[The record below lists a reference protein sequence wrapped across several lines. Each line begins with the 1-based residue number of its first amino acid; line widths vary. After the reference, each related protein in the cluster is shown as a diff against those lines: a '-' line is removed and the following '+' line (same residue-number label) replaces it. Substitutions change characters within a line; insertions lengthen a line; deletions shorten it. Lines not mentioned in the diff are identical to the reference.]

1 MPPDRT
7 GGRQLGDVIG
17 KLRHLS
23 TPMGRRHLW
32 LGARNR
38 AWPLLRVVAGIY
50 RRTLARRV
58 RIVAIVG
65 SYGKTSTAAAVA
77 AALDTTTPAPG
88 SSYAGLALR
97 MLELRPWRTHAVLET
112 AIDGP
117 GQMAP
122 YGAMLRP
129 DLVVVT
135 TIGSEHHRSL
145 GTLDVT
151 QAEKGR
157 MVEAL
162 GPGGTAILNADDPR
176 VAAMAA
182 RCAGRVIFYG
192 IDAEAE
198 VRATD
203 VALDWPRGM
212 RLTLH
217 VGATSR
223 EVRLRLLGRV
233 MVYPFLAAVA
243 AAHAE
248 GMSLDRAIAALE
260 TLPPR
265 RGRLQHEPLPGG
277 AWLIR
282 DDFKSSL
289 ETMDAALDALAE
301 VPGRRIVVIGSVSEP
316 PGSQGPIYRR
326 LGGRIAAIATRLIV
340 VSSAFRTYAAGA
352 RAAGMPRSALVDGHR
367 DLRAVWENLRTEL
380 RPGDV
385 VLVKGRGDERLDR
398 IGLALQGRDV
408 RCTIAFCNLRGLR
421 CEACPKLETGWTV

>member
-1 MPPDRT
+1 
-7 GGRQLGDVIG
+7 
-17 KLRHLS
+17 
-23 TPMGRRHLW
+23 MGRRHLW
-32 LGARNR
+32 IGARNH
-38 AWPLLRVVAGIY
+38 AWPQLKVVAALY
-50 RRTLARRV
+50 RRTIARRV
-58 RIVAIVG
+58 RIVAVVG
-65 SYGKTSTAAAVA
+65 SYGKSSTAAAVA
-77 AALDTTTPAPG
+77 AALGTTTPPLG
-88 SSYAGLALR
+88 SSFSGLALR
-97 MLELRPWRTHAVLET
+97 LLELPPWRRHAVLET

-122 YGAMLRP
+122 YGTMLQP

-145 GTLDVT
+145 GSLDVT

-162 GPGGTAILNADDPR
+162 SAGGTAVLNADDPR
-176 VAAMAA
+176 VAAMAS

-192 IDAEAE
+192 IDADAE

-203 VALDWPRGM
+203 VALDWPKGM

-217 VGATSR
+217 VGGISR
-223 EVRLRLLGRV
+223 TVQLGLLGRV

-248 GMSLDRAIAALE
+248 GVSLDKAIAALE
-260 TLPPR
+260 ALPPR

-289 ETMDAALDALAE
+289 ETVDAALDLLAD
-301 VPGRRIVVIGSVSEP
+301 VPGRRIVVMGSMSEP

-326 LGGRIAAIATRLIV
+326 LGGRIAAIASRLIV
-340 VSSAFRTYAAGA
+340 ASPAFPKYASGA
-352 RAAGMPRSALVDGHR
+352 RAAGMPRSALIDGHR
-367 DLRAVWENLRTEL
+367 DLRGIWEAVQADL

-385 VLVKGRGDERLDR
+385 VLVKGRDTERLDR

-408 RCTIAFCNLRGLR
+408 RCTIAFCDLRGIR
-421 CEACPKLETGWTV
+421 CERCPKLETGWTI

>member
-1 MPPDRT
+1 MLR
-7 GGRQLGDVIG
+7 
-17 KLRHLS
+17 KLRRLS

-32 LGARNR
+32 IGARNH
-38 AWPLLRVVAGIY
+38 AWPQLKVLAGLY
-50 RRTLARRV
+50 RQTIARRV
-58 RIVAIVG
+58 RIVSVVG

-77 AALDTTTPAPG
+77 AALGTTTPPFG
-88 SSYAGLALR
+88 SSFSGLAFRL
-97 MLELRPWRTHAVLET
+97 LELPPWRRHAVLET

-122 YGAMLRP
+122 YGTMLRP

-135 TIGSEHHRSL
+135 SIGTEHHRSL

-162 GPGGTAILNADDPR
+162 GPTGTAILNADDPR

-192 IDAEAE
+192 IDGDAE

-203 VALDWPRGM
+203 VSLDWPKGM

-217 VGATSR
+217 VGGARR
-223 EVRLRLLGRV
+223 EVRLGLLGRV
-233 MVYPFLAAVA
+233 MVYPFLAAIA

-248 GMSLDRAIAALE
+248 GVSLDKAIAALE
-260 TLPPR
+260 VLPPR

-289 ETMDAALDALAE
+289 ETVDAALDLLAE
-301 VPGRRIVVIGSVSEP
+301 VPARRIVVIGSVSEP

-326 LGGRIAAIATRLIV
+326 LGGRIATIASRLVV
-340 VSSAFRTYAAGA
+340 VSSEFQRYAAGA

-367 DLRAVWENLRTEL
+367 DLRGVWEAVRADLQ
-380 RPGDV
+380 PGDV
-385 VLVKGRGDERLDR
+385 VLVKGRDTERLDR
-398 IGLALQGRDV
+398 VGLALQGRDV
-408 RCTIAFCNLRGLR
+408 RCTIAFCDLRGIR
-421 CEACPKLETGWTV
+421 CEACPKLETGWVT